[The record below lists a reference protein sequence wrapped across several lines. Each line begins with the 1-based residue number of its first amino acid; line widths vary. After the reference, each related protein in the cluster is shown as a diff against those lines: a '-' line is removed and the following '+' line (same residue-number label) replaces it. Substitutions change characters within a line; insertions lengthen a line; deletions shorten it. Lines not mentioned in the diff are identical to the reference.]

1 MTNDYL
7 LFFYLPS
14 SLPLPSHLSIST
26 TTMSKAIISPSV
38 LASDLSNLT
47 AECKRMIAEGAD
59 WLHMGASL
67 VTVHMPRLRLTLTL
81 LADVMDGYA
90 SLLVVSH
97 CAADTRA

>member
-1 MTNDYL
+1 
-7 LFFYLPS
+7 
-14 SLPLPSHLSIST
+14 
-26 TTMSKAIISPSV
+26 MSKAIISPSV

-67 VTVHMPRLRLTLTL
+67 VTVHIPRPTLTL

-90 SLLVVSH
+90 SLVVSH